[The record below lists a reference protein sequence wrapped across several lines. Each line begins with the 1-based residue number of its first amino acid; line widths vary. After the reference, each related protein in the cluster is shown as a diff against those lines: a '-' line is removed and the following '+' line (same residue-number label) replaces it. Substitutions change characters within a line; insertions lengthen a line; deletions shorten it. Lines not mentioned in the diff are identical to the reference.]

1 MGGDY
6 SQLSG
11 LRKRGRSG
19 SCFCPQRNSIQGG
32 RPDFL
37 SKKFVLAD
45 FHFARRKELF
55 FEMNG
60 RWLVQYHSQM
70 SGNPVKFRDGC
81 ATVTATNS
89 NATEKS
95 GRRKA
100 V

>member
-6 SQLSG
+6 SSRRQAQASAEQVLLGSG
-11 LRKRGRSG
+11 FHSALRDGMANVRSK
-19 SCFCPQRNSIQGG
+19 IM
-32 RPDFL
+32 
-37 SKKFVLAD
+37 LAD
-45 FHFARRKELF
+45 SYFARTNELF

-60 RWLVQYHSQM
+60 RLLIHHHSQM
-70 SGNPVKFRDGC
+70 SGNPVKIRDGC

-89 NATEKS
+89 NATEAS